1 MTKAVVGDGFFTMKH
16 KFVNIRE
23 ELDALYRVYDSFAVY
38 RIVYDEID
46 RLNQQYYDNFFT
58 FNKDTPLKRLERREQ
73 DLIEAFWLRY
83 EFSLLIRKA
92 SHSPALPEDDLPLC
106 RALIGSNTNMPSSI
120 LSNKEERLYKYNLID
135 GKDSALHF
143 TFEFSEKNTNLRF
156 ARTYFLSNLSQRYM
170 EDYFFTD
177 EEEERKANPNGRIN
191 ELNSKTL
198 FNSYVCLL
206 MAFKEVSE
214 AFMKH

>member
-1 MTKAVVGDGFFTMKH
+1 MKH
-16 KFVNIRE
+16 SFVNLRE
-23 ELDALYRVYDSFAVY
+23 ELDALYRIYDSFAVY

-92 SHSPALPEDDLPLC
+92 SHSPALPTDDLPLC
-106 RALIGSNTNMPSSI
+106 RALIGANTNQPSEA
-120 LSNKEERLYKYNLID
+120 LSNKEDRLYKFNMTD

-156 ARTYFLSNLSQRYM
+156 ARTYFLTNLSQRYM
-170 EDYFFTD
+170 EEYHFSND
-177 EEEERKANPNGRIN
+177 EEERKANQNGRNN
-191 ELNSKTL
+191 EMNAKTLLNS
-198 FNSYVCLL
+198 YICLL
-206 MAFKEVSE
+206 MTYYEVSE
-214 AFMKH
+214 SFMKHRLTVSEA